1 MSEEQM
7 KKEDQL
13 FIHLVNTFV
22 QSAWIS
28 LGKVKSPV
36 SDTLER
42 NLEQAT
48 YYIDLLDMLQTKM
61 KGNLSEWE
69 EQYIIH
75 SLSELKLNFIDEQ
88 KKGDQE
94 NNSKEEKVDDAID
107 KNKVS
112 KKIHT
117 NFILKSALFI
127 GIFQV
132 LALIPGVSRAGI
144 TITASRI
151 LGFDRIESAKI
162 AFYLSIPALTA
173 VSIFGIYNLSKE
185 SFEFN
190 ILALLGIVLS
200 FLFSL
205 ITSLKNLIEYST
217 NLSKIGKFSS
227 LIFGLYFF
235 TNFHRRSFVFA
246 LLVSTRFKSI
256 ENVIIIS
263 SFGTFPL

>member
-1 MSEEQM
+1 MAEEQM

-75 SLSELKLNFIDEQ
+75 SLSELKLNFIDEK

-112 KKIHT
+112 KPKKKVKKT
-117 NFILKSALFI
+117 SNKNPKTAKKKS
-127 GIFQV
+127 
-132 LALIPGVSRAGI
+132 
-144 TITASRI
+144 
-151 LGFDRIESAKI
+151 K
-162 AFYLSIPALTA
+162 
-173 VSIFGIYNLSKE
+173 
-185 SFEFN
+185 
-190 ILALLGIVLS
+190 
-200 FLFSL
+200 
-205 ITSLKNLIEYST
+205 
-217 NLSKIGKFSS
+217 
-227 LIFGLYFF
+227 
-235 TNFHRRSFVFA
+235 
-246 LLVSTRFKSI
+246 
-256 ENVIIIS
+256 
-263 SFGTFPL
+263 

>member
-112 KKIHT
+112 KPKKKVKNPT
-117 NFILKSALFI
+117 NKNPKTAKKKS
-127 GIFQV
+127 
-132 LALIPGVSRAGI
+132 
-144 TITASRI
+144 
-151 LGFDRIESAKI
+151 K
-162 AFYLSIPALTA
+162 
-173 VSIFGIYNLSKE
+173 
-185 SFEFN
+185 
-190 ILALLGIVLS
+190 
-200 FLFSL
+200 
-205 ITSLKNLIEYST
+205 
-217 NLSKIGKFSS
+217 
-227 LIFGLYFF
+227 
-235 TNFHRRSFVFA
+235 
-246 LLVSTRFKSI
+246 
-256 ENVIIIS
+256 
-263 SFGTFPL
+263 